1 MRKGNVMKKLLI
13 TLTII
18 IAAVLYAPS
27 AAAVTSGYKTVAGH
41 TISVS
46 TDANSYTPRAK
57 SIDVTARKTGSE
69 TVYYRFTLQK
79 RVGGTWKDQRFSL
92 VGSFKTATPAK
103 EFYIV
108 NHTAGTHRI
117 KMTIYKNSNWTGVK
131 GHIYTPSF
139 EVRK

>member
-1 MRKGNVMKKLLI
+1 MKKLLI

-27 AAAVTSGYKTVAGH
+27 VAAVTSEYKTIGGH
-41 TISVS
+41 TVSVS

-57 SIDVTARKTGSE
+57 SIDVTARKTGNE

-79 RVGGTWKDQRFSL
+79 KVSGKWKDQRFSL

-103 EFYIV
+103 EFHIV
-108 NHTAGTHRI
+108 NHTVGTHRI
-117 KMTIYKNSNWTGVK
+117 KMTIYKNTNWTGVN
-131 GHIYTPSF
+131 GCIYTPAF
-139 EVRK
+139 EVKKMLK

>member
-1 MRKGNVMKKLLI
+1 M
-13 TLTII
+13 
-18 IAAVLYAPS
+18 LYEPS
-27 AAAVTSGYKTVAGH
+27 AAVVTSGYKTIAGH
-41 TISVS
+41 TVSVS

-57 SIDVTARKTGSE
+57 SIDVTVSKTSNE

-79 RVGGTWKDQRFSL
+79 KVSGKWKDQHFSL

-103 EFYIV
+103 EFYTV

-131 GHIYTPSF
+131 GHIYTPAF
-139 EVRK
+139 EVK

>member
-1 MRKGNVMKKLLI
+1 MKKLLI
-13 TLTII
+13 TLSII
-18 IAAVLYAPS
+18 VAAVLCAPS
-27 AAAVTSGYKTVAGH
+27 TAAVTSGYKTVAGH

-108 NHTAGTHRI
+108 NHTSGTHRI

-139 EVRK
+139 EVKK

>member
-1 MRKGNVMKKLLI
+1 MKMKKLLI
-13 TLTII
+13 TLSII
-18 IAAVLYAPS
+18 VAAVLCAPA

-46 TDANSYTPRAK
+46 TDANSYTSRAT
-57 SIDVTARKTGSE
+57 SIDVTARKIGSE

-79 RVGGTWKDQRFSL
+79 RVGGKWKDQRFSL

-108 NHTAGTHRI
+108 NHTSGTHRI
-117 KMTIYKNSNWTGVK
+117 KMTIYKNKNWTGVK
-131 GHIYTPSF
+131 GHIYTPAF

>member
-1 MRKGNVMKKLLI
+1 MKKLLI
-13 TLTII
+13 TLSMIV
-18 IAAVLYAPS
+18 AAVLCAPA

-79 RVGGTWKDQRFSL
+79 KVNGKWKDQRFSL
-92 VGSFKTATPAK
+92 VGSFKHSTPAK
-103 EFYIV
+103 EFYTV
-108 NHTAGTHRI
+108 NHTSGTHRI
-117 KMTIYKNSNWTGVK
+117 KMTIYKYKNWTGVK
-131 GHIYTPSF
+131 GHIYTPAF
-139 EVRK
+139 EVWK

>member
-1 MRKGNVMKKLLI
+1 MKKLLI

-18 IAAVLYAPS
+18 IAAVLCAPS

-46 TDANSYTPRAK
+46 TDANSYTPRAQ
-57 SIDVTARKTGSE
+57 SMDVTARKTGSE

-79 RVGGTWKDQRFSL
+79 RAGSTWKDQRFSL
-92 VGSFKTATPAK
+92 VGSFKNATPAK
-103 EFYIV
+103 EFYTV

-117 KMTIYKNSNWTGVK
+117 KMTIYKNKNWTGVK

-139 EVRK
+139 EVKK

>member
-1 MRKGNVMKKLLI
+1 MKKLLI
-13 TLTII
+13 TLSII
-18 IAAVLYAPS
+18 VAAVLCAPE

-79 RVGGTWKDQRFSL
+79 RVGSAWKDQRFSL
-92 VGSFKTATPAK
+92 VGSFKNATPAK
-103 EFYIV
+103 EFYTV
-108 NHTAGTHRI
+108 NHTSGMHRI
-117 KMTIYKNSNWTGVK
+117 KMTIYRNKYWTGVK

>member
-1 MRKGNVMKKLLI
+1 MKKLLI
-13 TLTII
+13 TLTIF
-18 IAAVLYAPS
+18 AAVLYAPT
-27 AAAVTSGYKTVAGH
+27 AAAVTSGYKTIGGH
-41 TISVS
+41 TVSVS

-92 VGSFKTATPAK
+92 VGSFKSVTPTK

-117 KMTIYKNSNWTGVK
+117 KMTIYKNKNWTGVK
-131 GHIYTPSF
+131 GHIYTPAF

>member
-1 MRKGNVMKKLLI
+1 MKKLLI

-27 AAAVTSGYKTVAGH
+27 AAAVTSGYKTIGGH
-41 TISVS
+41 TVRVS

-79 RVGGTWKDQRFSL
+79 KVNGKWKDQRFSL
-92 VGSFKTATPAK
+92 LG
-103 EFYIV
+103 
-108 NHTAGTHRI
+108 RI
-117 KMTIYKNSNWTGVK
+117 I
-131 GHIYTPSF
+131 
-139 EVRK
+139 

>member
-1 MRKGNVMKKLLI
+1 MKKLLI

-18 IAAVLYAPS
+18 IAAVLYAQS
-27 AAAVTSGYKTVAGH
+27 AEAVTSGYKTIDGH
-41 TISVS
+41 TVSVS

-69 TVYYRFTLQK
+69 TVYYRLTLQK
-79 RVGGTWKDQRFSL
+79 QVGGKWKDQRFRL

-117 KMTIYKNSNWTGVK
+117 KMTLYKNTNWTGVK
-131 GHIYTPSF
+131 GHIYTPAF
-139 EVRK
+139 EVKK

>member
-1 MRKGNVMKKLLI
+1 MKKQLI
-13 TLTII
+13 TLSII
-18 IAAVLYAPS
+18 VAAVLCAPS

-79 RVGGTWKDQRFSL
+79 RVGGKWKDQRFSL
-92 VGSFKTATPAK
+92 VGSFKTATPTK
-103 EFYIV
+103 EFYTV

-117 KMTIYKNSNWTGVK
+117 KMTIYKNKNWTGVK
-131 GHIYTPSF
+131 DHIYTPAF

>member
-1 MRKGNVMKKLLI
+1 MKKLLI
-13 TLTII
+13 TLSII
-18 IAAVLYAPS
+18 VAAVLCAPS

-46 TDANSYTPRAK
+46 TDANSYTPRAR

-79 RVGGTWKDQRFSL
+79 KVNGKWKDQRFSL
-92 VGSFKTATPAK
+92 VGSFKNATPAK
-103 EFYIV
+103 EFYTV
-108 NHTAGTHRI
+108 NHTSGTHRI
-117 KMTIYKNSNWTGVK
+117 KMTIYRYKNWTGVK

-139 EVRK
+139 KVRK

>member
-1 MRKGNVMKKLLI
+1 MKKLLI

-18 IAAVLYAPS
+18 FAAVLYAPS
-27 AAAVTSGYKTVAGH
+27 AVAVTSGYKTVGGH
-41 TISVS
+41 TVSVS

-131 GHIYTPSF
+131 GNIYTPSF
-139 EVRK
+139 EVKK